1 MVRVR
6 LVCSRGVDGVY
17 PVRVRWNPCLRLHW
31 TSNHPTDTSA
41 GVSDPGQKDESAR
54 PRDNLFSSGVFAV
67 GGLPQRLVPLHV
79 AYPISTS
86 ADHLNSSSNPSCI
99 QVLATI
105 PQTNYSKITRH
116 SCTSW
121 DHDSSLKTETIRIC
135 VGTCIL
141 RFPVKNS
148 FSP

>member
-6 LVCSRGVDGVY
+6 LVCSRRVDGIH
-17 PVRVRWNPCLRLHW
+17 PVCVRWNPCLRLHW

-41 GVSDPGQKDESAR
+41 WVSAPGPKEECAR
-54 PRDNLFSSGVFAV
+54 PRDNLLGFREFAV
-67 GGLPQRLVPLHV
+67 GGLPQRLVLLHV

-86 ADHLNSSSNPSCI
+86 ADHLNSPSNPSCI

-116 SCTSW
+116 SCTSL
-121 DHDSSLKTETIRIC
+121 DHDSSLKTEPIGIC
-135 VGTCIL
+135 VGSCTL
-141 RFPVKNS
+141 RLPVKKS